1 MIKFNTMTDSNTRYI
16 LDHND
21 IESSIINATENVL
34 VVFTQTWCSDWK
46 DMNQELIDSKEAN
59 EIDINVY
66 TLEYNRS
73 LLFEPF
79 REFKENIWNS
89 HLIPYLRFYK
99 NGVLLWE
106 TNHLPFTDIVT
117 RFNVE

>member
-1 MIKFNTMTDSNTRYI
+1 MIKFNTMNDTHIRYI
-16 LDHND
+16 LDNKD
-21 IESSIINATENVL
+21 IEVDIINSFENVL

-46 DMNQELIDSKEAN
+46 DMDKDLMENHATD

-66 TLEYNRS
+66 TLEYNKS

-79 REFKENIWNS
+79 REFKENVWNS
-89 HLIPYLRFYK
+89 HLIPYLRYYK

-106 TNHLPFTDIVT
+106 TNHLPFTDIVN
-117 RFNVE
+117 RFNTD